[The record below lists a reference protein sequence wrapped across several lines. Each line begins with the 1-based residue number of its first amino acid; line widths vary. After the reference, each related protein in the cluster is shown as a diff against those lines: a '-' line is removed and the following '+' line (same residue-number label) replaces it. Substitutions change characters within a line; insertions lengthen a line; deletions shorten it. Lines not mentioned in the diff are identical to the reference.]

1 MLQKLNEVIES
12 INRPIGIFWR
22 WRKLQ
27 FGIAANLTP
36 RETQASKR
44 PMKVIKYSKIH
55 FYLISPPFC
64 TFWACFTNLG
74 IHFARKL
81 LHPRWRCSLLT
92 NLIKDTTYKRNV
104 GKERRGEK
112 PNTWQVL
119 KPQIID
125 TICSTAK
132 PQLLLQSRMATFDHF
147 KQWFSNSF
155 KLQCRTTKQK
165 RPKVFKGSQLTQ
177 KWPPGFWF
185 QLPPRPRRW
194 VPWSWASE
202 RPARSRPGG
211 PSGSRRRRCRWTPRC
226 QTATLKPRLK
236 IQKNHKPV
244 SFFNFNSELRCFF
257 EACFVSS
264 CRA

>member
-1 MLQKLNEVIES
+1 MEVQPLDQPDKRHNLQKKC
-12 INRPIGIFWR
+12 GQGKKK
-22 WRKLQ
+22 RKAQ
-27 FGIAANLTP
+27 
-36 RETQASKR
+36 
-44 PMKVIKYSKIH
+44 
-55 FYLISPPFC
+55 YLAGFE
-64 TFWACFTNLG
+64 ATNY
-74 IHFARKL
+74 
-81 LHPRWRCSLLT
+81 WYY
-92 NLIKDTTYKRNV
+92 D
-104 GKERRGEK
+104 
-112 PNTWQVL
+112 
-119 KPQIID
+119 
-125 TICSTAK
+125 ICSTAK

-264 CRA
+264 LTASIRFY